1 MIASITMSTSVIILL
16 SAVGC
21 GVLFGALAV
30 YEQARRMPWR
40 QVTWKT
46 PIWLFVACAAM
57 GGFFYLIDSDV
68 AEETLY
74 EIVADGPGAAVP
86 STTDFPF
93 VVEHPTAQH
102 DLMVAPESS
111 EKITTPIRVHVRM
124 TGPDGRSLIDEEQL
138 LDVRCPPEEPCEWYT
153 ASKEFVPGRA
163 GPHDLAVTVLSPG
176 VTSVHVRVGDADKTD
191 GQRIPGY

>member
-1 MIASITMSTSVIILL
+1 MSTSVIVFL
-16 SAVGC
+16 SAVAS

-40 QVTWKT
+40 QVGWAT
-46 PIWLFVACAAM
+46 PIWLLVGCTAM
-57 GGFFYLIDSDV
+57 GGFFSLVDSDV

-86 STTDFPF
+86 ATTEFPF

-102 DLMVAPESS
+102 DLMVAPDSS
-111 EKITTPIRVHVRM
+111 ETIATPIRVHVRM

-138 LDVRCPPEEPCEWYT
+138 LDVRCPTDEPCEWYT
-153 ASKEFVPGRA
+153 FSEEYVPGRA
-163 GPHDLAVTVLSPG
+163 GPHALEVTVLDPG
-176 VTSVHVRVGDADKTD
+176 VTSLHVRVGDADKTD
-191 GQRIPGY
+191 GERAPGY